1 MTQKNLAIVVVTYN
15 RLKLLKQCLQK
26 LEKQTY
32 AIDSLIVVNNA
43 STDRVTAYFLDS
55 YKGNLPLTVIHN
67 EVNTGG
73 AGGFYTGIRHAHQLG
88 YEWIFIM
95 DDDVFADSGCI
106 EQLMEV
112 AHPCMIAVR
121 EYKDGQL
128 VERAAIE
135 YNLSNPFYLNP
146 KRLAV
151 CDKYKNR
158 EDMPAT
164 IEVDNVAFEGFMIK
178 REVIDIIG
186 YPEPRYF
193 IFYDD
198 VDYALRARK
207 AGYSIKAVR
216 DAKLIRQ
223 LPFDQQGAIN
233 SWKAFYMFRN
243 LFHIHFKFGANFFV
257 RNKPYLLVI
266 GSMVVYGIRLR
277 NWKVV
282 KEIMRA
288 LKCAT
293 HLTEK

>member
-32 AIDSLIVVNNA
+32 PIDNLIVVNNA

-243 LFHIHFKFGANFFV
+243 LFYIHFKFGKNFFV

-282 KEIMRA
+282 KEIIRA

>member
-243 LFHIHFKFGANFFV
+243 LFYIHFKFGKNFFV

-282 KEIMRA
+282 KEIIRA

>member
-243 LFHIHFKFGANFFV
+243 LFYIHFKFGKNFFV

>member
-43 STDRVTAYFLDS
+43 STDGVTAGFLDS

-95 DDDVFADSGCI
+95 DDDVFADSCCI

-151 CDKYKNR
+151 CDKYKDR

-186 YPEPRYF
+186 YPEPKYF

-207 AGYSIKAVR
+207 AGYAIKAVR

-243 LFHIHFKFGANFFV
+243 LFYIHFKFGENFFV

-288 LKCAT
+288 LKCST
-293 HLTEK
+293 NLTEK

>member
-1 MTQKNLAIVVVTYN
+1 MSHKNLAIVVVTYN
-15 RLKLLKQCLQK
+15 RLKLLQQCLQK

-32 AIDSLIVVNNA
+32 PIDNLIVVNNA
-43 STDRVTAYFLDS
+43 STDGVTAGFLDS
-55 YKGNLPLTVIHN
+55 YKGNLLLTVIHN
-67 EVNTGG
+67 DMNTGG
-73 AGGFYTGIRHAHQLG
+73 AGGFYTGIKQAHQLG
-88 YEWIFIM
+88 YEWTFIM

-106 EQLMEV
+106 DQLMKV

-121 EYKDGQL
+121 EYKDEQL

-186 YPEPRYF
+186 YPESKYF

-243 LFHIHFKFGANFFV
+243 LFHIHFKFGKNAFV
-257 RNKPYLLVI
+257 RNKPYLLAV
-266 GSMVVYGIRLR
+266 GSMMVYGIKLR

-288 LKCAT
+288 LKCAKQ
-293 HLTEK
+293 LTEK

>member
-15 RLKLLKQCLQK
+15 RLKLLTQCLQK

-43 STDRVTAYFLDS
+43 STDGVTASFLDS

-73 AGGFYTGIRHAHQLG
+73 AGGFYTGIRYAHQLG

-95 DDDVFADSGCI
+95 DDDVFADSRCI
-106 EQLMEV
+106 EQLMKV
-112 AHPCMIAVR
+112 AHPCMVAVR

-146 KRLAV
+146 KRQAV

-158 EDMPAT
+158 SDMPAT

-186 YPEPRYF
+186 YPEPKYF

-223 LPFDQQGAIN
+223 LPFDQQGAID

-243 LFHIHFKFGANFFV
+243 LFHIHFKFGKNVFV
-257 RNKPYLLVI
+257 RNKPYLLMI
-266 GSMVVYGIRLR
+266 GSIAVYCIKLR
-277 NWKVV
+277 SWRIS
-282 KEIMRA
+282 KEIIRA
-288 LKCAT
+288 LKCAKY
-293 HLTEK
+293 LTKE

>member
-243 LFHIHFKFGANFFV
+243 LFYIHFKFGKDFFV

>member
-1 MTQKNLAIVVVTYN
+1 M
-15 RLKLLKQCLQK
+15 
-26 LEKQTY
+26 
-32 AIDSLIVVNNA
+32 S
-43 STDRVTAYFLDS
+43 
-55 YKGNLPLTVIHN
+55 
-67 EVNTGG
+67 
-73 AGGFYTGIRHAHQLG
+73 G
-88 YEWIFIM
+88 YLSWQEQHLSAPV
-95 DDDVFADSGCI
+95 DDVFADSRCV
-106 EQLMEV
+106 EQLMAV

-121 EYKDGQL
+121 DYKDGQL

-146 KRLAV
+146 KRQAV

-158 EDMPAT
+158 SDMPAT
-164 IEVDNVAFEGFMIK
+164 IEVKNVAFEGFMIK

-186 YPEPRYF
+186 YPEAKYF

-198 VDYALRARK
+198 VDYALRARR

-243 LFHIHFKFGANFFV
+243 LFYIHFKFGKNIFV
-257 RNKPYLLVI
+257 RNKPYLLAI
-266 GSMVVYGIRLR
+266 GSMMVYGIRLR
-277 NWKVV
+277 SWKVV

-288 LKCAT
+288 LKCAA

>member
-73 AGGFYTGIRHAHQLG
+73 AGGFYTGIRDAHQLG

-243 LFHIHFKFGANFFV
+243 LFYIHFKFGKNFFV

-288 LKCAT
+288 LKCAKY
-293 HLTEK
+293 LTKE